1 MQDHMIDLISI
12 FLNKNVKRKCSEISK
27 LYEKFYYYVLYIHI
41 SIQTFDQIMRNI
53 DDIIIRYVRY
63 IRNLIILALKYII
76 GIVIF
81 FIS

>member
-12 FLNKNVKRKCSEISK
+12 FLFKNVKRKHSEILK
-27 LYEKFYYYVLYIHI
+27 LYEKFYDYVLYIHI
-41 SIQTFDQIMRNI
+41 SIQNFDQIMRII
-53 DDIIIRYVRY
+53 DDIIIRY